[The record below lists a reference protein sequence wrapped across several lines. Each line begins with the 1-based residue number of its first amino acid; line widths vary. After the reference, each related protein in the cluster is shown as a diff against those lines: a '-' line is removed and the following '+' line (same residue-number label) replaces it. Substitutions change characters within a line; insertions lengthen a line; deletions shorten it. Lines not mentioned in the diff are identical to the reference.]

1 MILNNLFS
9 IKFANLILSK
19 SVMYV
24 HIFSISI
31 SIKTKYEIKRIQ
43 SDSLIPSV
51 HVQAKIMWHCFDLS
65 NVVNLVKVLDRD
77 GGVILEC
84 LKGDQYVLDQ
94 TRNKGH
100 TAQVGENIWWPKMII
115 IKNICNLLHLAD
127 QLRQLAS
134 EDQGGVPDVLARRHD
149 AAVEPGG
156 LGQEEQG
163 RDQVQ
168 EQEVWTPRHPDLLL
182 LQQGRPPR

>member
-1 MILNNLFS
+1 MSQGRPVRARPDPQQGPHRAGRGKYL
-9 IKFANLILSK
+9 
-19 SVMYV
+19 
-24 HIFSISI
+24 
-31 SIKTKYEIKRIQ
+31 KTKNDNR
-43 SDSLIPSV
+43 
-51 HVQAKIMWHCFDLS
+51 
-65 NVVNLVKVLDRD
+65 
-77 GGVILEC
+77 
-84 LKGDQYVLDQ
+84 
-94 TRNKGH
+94 
-100 TAQVGENIWWPKMII
+100 
-115 IKNICNLLHLAD
+115 KNICNLLHLAD